1 MINELL
7 ISFKIK
13 ITDNFFNFIEKILNH
28 MENQTHQDYLFNED
42 HKENE
47 SGS

>member
-28 MENQTHQDYLFNED
+28 MENQNHQDYLFNED